1 MELNSIKSFIKRKL
15 RPSQAALR
23 KASPNTLRS
32 SCSAKSFGLQL
43 KAFFLCLPGKSSN
56 PGSSFNPKDT
66 YRRFRPLSESG
77 GAQLP
82 LLFILVAAFLSLPL
96 FFNLGSAVADSK
108 SAVPLEATS
117 YSSSKNLL
125 KTLKD
130 DNIKLLHRPGRD
142 VSLASLPGI
151 TERSA
156 GPVYRPV
163 PPDFKRGSL
172 DRKEVSFTFDGGS
185 YKGQTA
191 QILHTLRQRKVKTTL
206 FLTGQFIQ
214 SNPALVR
221 RMLSD
226 GHEIG
231 NHLMDHPHLTT
242 YSRNQRHHR
251 LPHVDRAFLL
261 RQLQQ
266 TARIY
271 TEVTGE
277 KLAPI
282 WRAPYGEVNKE
293 LRSWAYDA
301 GYMHIGWTTDYKR
314 KESLDS
320 LDWVS
325 DPESRLYRTSI
336 QLKERILDF
345 GKDSHGLKGGVAL
358 MHLGTYR
365 RSEKLASQLGEMID
379 ELHARGY
386 RFVKVSTLIKGHKKT
401 SAYLP
406 TADHLKVAQTD

>member
-15 RPSQAALR
+15 RPSQAAFR
-23 KASPNTLRS
+23 KASPDASRNS
-32 SCSAKSFGLQL
+32 YSVKSFGLQS
-43 KAFFLCLPGKSSN
+43 KAFFLCLFASRWKSR
-56 PGSSFNPKDT
+56 KAT
-66 YRRFRPLSESG
+66 TAFRPLSESG

-96 FFNLGSAVADSK
+96 FFDLGSTVANSK
-108 SAVPLEATS
+108 STVPLEATS
-117 YSSSKNLL
+117 YSNSNDIL

-130 DNIKLLHRPGRD
+130 DNIKLIHRPEHD
-142 VSLASLPGI
+142 VSLSSVPSI
-151 TERSA
+151 TERTVN
-156 GPVYRPV
+156 PTYRPT

-172 DRKEVSFTFDGGS
+172 VRKEISFTFDGGS
-185 YKGQTA
+185 HRGQTT
-191 QILHTLRQRKVKTTL
+191 QILHILRQRKIKTTL
-206 FLTGQFIQ
+206 FLTGQFMQ
-214 SNPALVR
+214 NNPALVR
-221 RMLSD
+221 LMLND

-242 YSRNQRHHR
+242 YSKNKRHHR

-261 RQLQQ
+261 RQLNQ

-293 LRSWAYDA
+293 LRSWAYNA

-325 DPESRLYRTSI
+325 DPESRLYRTPT
-336 QLKERILDF
+336 QLKDRILDF

-365 RSEKLASQLGEMID
+365 RGEKLASKLGEMID

-386 RFVKVSTLIKGHKKT
+386 RFVKVSTLIKGHKDT
-401 SAYLP
+401 AAYLP
-406 TADHLKVAQTD
+406 TTDQTDHLKIAQTD

>member
-1 MELNSIKSFIKRKL
+1 MELNSIKSLIKRKL
-15 RPSQAALR
+15 RPSLAAFD
-23 KASPNTLRS
+23 KASPNASRS
-32 SCSAKSFGLQL
+32 SYSVKSFGLLL
-43 KAFFLCLPGKSSN
+43 KAFFLCLFTNRWKSRI
-56 PGSSFNPKDT
+56 T
-66 YRRFRPLSESG
+66 TTTFRPLSESG

-82 LLFILVAAFLSLPL
+82 LLFILVATFLSLPL
-96 FFNLGSAVADSK
+96 FFNLGSAVANSK

-117 YSSSKNLL
+117 YSNSKEVL
-125 KTLKD
+125 KTLRD
-130 DNIKLLHRPGRD
+130 DNIKLLHRPERNIELITVPSITKRT
-142 VSLASLPGI
+142 VSPI
-151 TERSA
+151 
-156 GPVYRPV
+156 PRPT

-172 DRKEVSFTFDGGS
+172 NRKEVSFTFDGGS
-185 YKGQTA
+185 HRGQTA
-191 QILHTLRQRKVKTTL
+191 QILHILRQRKIKTTL
-206 FLTGQFIQ
+206 FLTGEFIRN
-214 SNPALVR
+214 NPALVR

-231 NHLMDHPHLTT
+231 NHLLDHPHLTT
-242 YSRNQRHHR
+242 YSENKRHHS

-271 TEVTGE
+271 TKVTGE
-277 KLAPI
+277 KLSPI

-293 LRSWAYDA
+293 LRSWAYNA

-325 DPESRLYRTSI
+325 DPESRLYRTST
-336 QLKERILDF
+336 QMKDRILDF
-345 GKDSHGLKGGVAL
+345 GKDSHGLKGAVAL

-365 RSEKLASQLGEMID
+365 RTERLASRLGEVID

-386 RFVKVSTLIKGHKKT
+386 RFVKVSTLIKGRKKT
-401 SAYLP
+401 AAYLP
-406 TADHLKVAQTD
+406 TTDHLKVAQTD

>member
-1 MELNSIKSFIKRKL
+1 MEQNSIKSFIKRKL
-15 RPSQAALR
+15 RPSQAAFH
-23 KASPNTLRS
+23 KASPNAS
-32 SCSAKSFGLQL
+32 SSSYSVKPFGLQL
-43 KAFFLCLPGKSSN
+43 KAFFLCLFASKWKSRKTTASL
-56 PGSSFNPKDT
+56 
-66 YRRFRPLSESG
+66 RPLSESG

-82 LLFILVAAFLSLPL
+82 LLFILVATFLSLPL
-96 FFNLGSAVADSK
+96 FFNLGNAVADSK
-108 SAVPLEATS
+108 SAVPIEATS
-117 YSSSKNLL
+117 YSNSKEVL
-125 KTLKD
+125 KTLRD
-130 DNIKLLHRPGRD
+130 DNIKLNHRPERN
-142 VSLASLPGI
+142 VSLTSLPGI
-151 TERSA
+151 TERTVS
-156 GPVYRPV
+156 PIYRPT

-172 DRKEVSFTFDGGS
+172 VRKEVSFTFDGGS
-185 YKGQTA
+185 HRGQTA
-191 QILHTLRQRKVKTTL
+191 QILHILRQRRVKTTL

-214 SNPALVR
+214 NNPALVR

-242 YSRNQRHHR
+242 YSKNKRHRR

-261 RQLQQ
+261 RQLHQ

-271 TEVTGE
+271 TKVTGE

-293 LRSWAYDA
+293 LRSWAYNA

-325 DPESRLYRTSI
+325 DPASRLYRTST
-336 QLKERILDF
+336 QMKDRILSF

-365 RSEKLASQLGEMID
+365 RTEKLASRLGEMID
-379 ELHARGY
+379 TLHTRGY
-386 RFVKVSTLIKGHKKT
+386 RFVKVSTLIKARKKT
-401 SAYLP
+401 AAYLP
-406 TADHLKVAQTD
+406 TTDHLRVAQTD